1 MTIKTN
7 AWINPRN
14 GETRHYINF
23 KEWAPAAGITEDISG
38 NLHFPAARFIRSKR
52 ISRANLRKL
61 KEFKVWAD
69 GNGKITVQNFINFY
83 NWGVD
88 SAEEFAQK
96 LEDAFAEL
104 GGLDFIAAPAKEAEQ
119 AQAEPEAEEVEEA
132 VKFSGSLT
140 DEEVAIIEAAA
151 AGPLHKYYTP
161 KEAATEAADE
171 IAKKYGVNLL
181 EIYNAY
187 LKAKGQRTWPV
198 FTPASRHFGLL
209 FEA

>member
-1 MTIKTN
+1 MTIETN
-7 AWINPRN
+7 AWVHPKT
-14 GETRHYINF
+14 GQTRHYINGF
-23 KEWAPAAGITEDISG
+23 WEDMLGLHLEYYNTGNISYASIDG
-38 NLHFPAARFIRSKR
+38 EKIANG
-52 ISRANLRKL
+52 RARKL
-61 KEFKVWAD
+61 SGKLWAD
-69 GNGKITVQNFINFY
+69 ETGKLHLDGFYGSHVYSQAEALERITKYIADN
-83 NWGVD
+83 
-88 SAEEFAQK
+88 
-96 LEDAFAEL
+96 
-104 GGLDFIAAPAKEAEQ
+104 GGLDFLAAPAEEAEQ
-119 AQAEPEAEEVEEA
+119 AQAEPEVEA

-151 AGPLHKYYTP
+151 AGPLYKYDTP
-161 KEAATEAADE
+161 KEAATEAAGE